1 MSGKGGRERERER
14 TVGWNE
20 WWKWLSPKVLCVYVS
35 IDAPLCACLTA
46 AWCLIYCKNGN

>member
-1 MSGKGGRERERER
+1 MFGKGVGEGARGRMAGREWMVEL
-14 TVGWNE
+14 
-20 WWKWLSPKVLCVYVS
+20 LSPKVLCMYVS